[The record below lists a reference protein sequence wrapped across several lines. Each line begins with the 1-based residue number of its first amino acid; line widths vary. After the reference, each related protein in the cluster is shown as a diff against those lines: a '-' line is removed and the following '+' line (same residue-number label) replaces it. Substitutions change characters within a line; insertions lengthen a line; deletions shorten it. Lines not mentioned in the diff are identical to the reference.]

1 MLIAIPVLPCFGVNV
16 LSDDLPAKIVK
27 LPVDFRKL
35 KNFAKDVVM
44 KKKNEPVWFFDKL
57 KAASLQLLQWENTS
71 FSIRCQFP
79 GSQKHVF
86 LQFQSCAKRLLG
98 NVVPF
103 HE

>member
-57 KAASLQLLQWENTS
+57 KAASLQLLQWETA
-71 FSIRCQFP
+71 
-79 GSQKHVF
+79 
-86 LQFQSCAKRLLG
+86 LLLAKPMNVLLHF
-98 NVVPF
+98 N
-103 HE
+103 HRINYYS